1 MRLFLLLGAGLI
13 LSGCATVDTVTPEKP
28 ELADHFVEATSPS
41 TNHSVSE
48 PSNQSASQALVSE
61 DAWWLAFDDEKL
73 NTLIQLALKN
83 NYSLKISYAR
93 LQQSQ
98 ANWEKAGSAQLP
110 DLNLNLQHSQ
120 QWQDSGSGSNSGQYQ
135 VGLNASYELDF
146 WGRVA
151 ALDEQALQQY
161 YATEAAVHIQT
172 NTVVSQVTLSWYGW
186 VKETQQLQLLH
197 HQQQRIQ
204 NALTVVEGR
213 FLRGTV
219 IASDI
224 WQQEQLLE
232 SIHTDIINSETRQ
245 DIYRQQLALWL
256 GKSKVDET
264 LLALPGDDYQIP
276 QILQATATVSSA
288 ALQQRPDVLQAY
300 AQLQAASAGLQV
312 AETNRYPRFTLSASY
327 SSLAASPEQI
337 LSNWATSF
345 IAGLTMPLFDGGNLA
360 AEVKRNEAVVA
371 EQLASYQQV
380 LLLAMQEIEEALL
393 NEKQQLSL
401 QTSVQ
406 YQLQLA
412 NQTQT
417 FQGQRYLR
425 GVGDF
430 LSLLKSQQDVLSLER
445 QTLGAEFLQLQY
457 RIQLL
462 TTLSHGR
469 FTSADEKES
478 EHE

>member
-1 MRLFLLLGAGLI
+1 MRLFLLLGAGLT
-13 LSGCATVDTVTPEKP
+13 LSGCATVTTVEPEKP
-28 ELADHFVEATSPS
+28 ELAEHFIEATSQS
-41 TNHSVSE
+41 TN
-48 PSNQSASQALVSE
+48 QALASE
-61 DAWWLAFDDEKL
+61 DAWWLAFDDAKL
-73 NTLIQLALKN
+73 NTLIQLALTN

-120 QWQDSGSGSNSGQYQ
+120 QWQDTGSSSGNGQYQ
-135 VGLNASYELDF
+135 VGLNASYEIDF

-151 ALDEQALQQY
+151 ALDEQALQEY

-172 NTVVSQVTLSWYGW
+172 NTVVSQLTLSWYGW

-245 DIYRQQLALWL
+245 EIYRQQLALWL
-256 GKSKVDET
+256 GKSKVDEA
-264 LLALPGDDYQIP
+264 LLTLPGDDYQIP

-345 IAGLTMPLFDGGNLA
+345 IAGLTMPLFDGGSLEA
-360 AEVKRNEAVVA
+360 DVKRNEAVVS
-371 EQLASYQQV
+371 EQMASYQQV

-393 NEKQQLSL
+393 NERQQLSL

-412 NQTQT
+412 SQTQR

-469 FTSADEKES
+469 FTSADEKEI

>member
-1 MRLFLLLGAGLI
+1 MRFFLLISAGLF
-13 LSGCATVDTVTPEKP
+13 LSGCTTIDTLEPEIPQLAEHFIEPVTQPLP
-28 ELADHFVEATSPS
+28 R
-41 TNHSVSE
+41 
-48 PSNQSASQALVSE
+48 E
-61 DAWWLAFDDEKL
+61 DTWWLSFDDEKL
-73 NTLIQLALKN
+73 NTLIQLALSN
-83 NYSLKISYAR
+83 NYSLKASYAR

-98 ANWEKAGSAQLP
+98 AQWEKAGSSQLP
-110 DLNLNLQHSQ
+110 DLNLELQRSQ
-120 QWQDSGSGSNSGQYQ
+120 KWQDSGSAGQYKA
-135 VGLNASYELDF
+135 GLSASYELDF

-151 ALDEQALQQY
+151 ALDEKALQEY
-161 YATEAAVHIQT
+161 YATESAVSIQT
-172 NTVVSQVTLSWYGW
+172 NTVVSNVALSWFGW

-204 NALTVVEGR
+204 NALTVVQGR
-213 FLRGTV
+213 YLRGTV

-232 SIHTDIINSETRQ
+232 SLNSDIIIAETRQ
-245 DIYRQQLALWL
+245 DVYRQQLGLWL
-256 GKSKVDET
+256 GKNTLDEA
-264 LLALPGDDYQIP
+264 LLALPNTYYQIP
-276 QILQATATVSSA
+276 DILQATEQVSSL

-312 AETNRYPRFTLSASY
+312 AETNRYPRFTLSVSY
-327 SSLAASPEQI
+327 SSLADTPEKI
-337 LSNWATSF
+337 LSNWAANF

-360 AEVKRNEAVVA
+360 AEVKRNEAVVS
-371 EQLASYQQV
+371 EQLANYQQV
-380 LLLAMQEIEEALL
+380 LLIAMQEIEEALL
-393 NEKQQLSL
+393 NERQQLLL

-412 NQTQT
+412 NQTQN
-417 FQGQRYLR
+417 FQSQRYLR
-425 GVGDF
+425 GIGDF
-430 LSLLKSQQDVLSLER
+430 LSLLKSQQDVLTLER

-469 FTSADEKES
+469 FTNADEKES

>member
-1 MRLFLLLGAGLI
+1 VAVRLFLLLGAGLI
-13 LSGCATVDTVTPEKP
+13 LSGCATVDSVEPEKP
-28 ELADHFVEATSPS
+28 ELAEHFIEATSPS

-48 PSNQSASQALVSE
+48 DS
-61 DAWWLAFDDEKL
+61 WWLAFDDEKL

-98 ANWEKAGSAQLP
+98 AQWEKAGSAQLP
-110 DLNLNLQHSQ
+110 DLNLNFQHSQ
-120 QWQDSGSGSNSGQYQ
+120 QWQDSSSNSASTGGQYQ
-135 VGLNASYELDF
+135 AGLNASYELDF

-161 YATEAAVHIQT
+161 YATESAVSIQT
-172 NTVVSQVTLSWYGW
+172 NTVVSNVALSWFGW

-204 NALTVVEGR
+204 NALTVVQGR
-213 FLRGTV
+213 YLRGTV

-232 SIHTDIINSETRQ
+232 SLNSDIIIAETRQ
-245 DIYRQQLALWL
+245 DVYRQQLGVWL
-256 GKSKVDET
+256 GKSKLDEE
-264 LLALPGDDYQIP
+264 LIALPDHYYQIP
-276 QILQATATVSSA
+276 EILQATEQVSSL

-327 SSLAASPEQI
+327 SSLATSPEQI
-337 LSNWATSF
+337 LSNWAASF

-360 AEVKRNEAVVA
+360 AEVKRNEAVVS
-371 EQLASYQQV
+371 EQLANYQQV

-393 NEKQQLSL
+393 NERQQLSL

-412 NQTQT
+412 NQTQN
-417 FQGQRYLR
+417 FQSQRYLR
-425 GVGDF
+425 GIGDF

-445 QTLGAEFLQLQY
+445 QTLGAEFSQLQY

-469 FTSADEKES
+469 FTSVDEKES